1 MRVAVSTLA
10 PNEEMAGGSEPFDT
24 ESGRIRKS
32 NVALPSPPDAD
43 SSRPGTAGDSQRP
56 VSRATVALLV
66 MATFGGGMAMIVP
79 MAFSLALRL
88 DQLVPGREEL
98 LGYVLGI
105 GALCSLITAPLTG
118 ILSDRMRS
126 RWGRRR
132 PFTVIG
138 MILGLTAIPVM
149 TFAPNVVLLGAG
161 WVLSTVGWGTAVRSI
176 GNYQADN
183 LLGFQRGKVSGLT
196 GLTMQISPVIGIIL
210 VGRVTPEALWV
221 FLLPAAVGAV
231 LVSAFIILA
240 PEEDSRDTALSGPFS
255 IGSVLKSFVFN
266 PKQHPP
272 FAWTWAGRFVFFLGL
287 SFTTSYATF
296 FYAQRLDISVAEVST
311 VITVISAASIVSS
324 SAGAL
329 GGGWFS
335 DRANR
340 RQPFIL
346 VGAVIYATGTLVS
359 AFSHDFI
366 TLMAGSLISS
376 LGIAVFISVGQA
388 LVLDVLPHRE
398 SQAGK
403 FMAIS
408 SFSQKIPAALAP
420 GLAPGLL
427 SIAVTGTD
435 KNYTVLFLAAGA
447 LALVG
452 GLITVLGVRETTG

>member
-1 MRVAVSTLA
+1 M
-10 PNEEMAGGSEPFDT
+10 EPF
-24 ESGRIRKS
+24 EAEIGRIPKS
-32 NVALPSPPDAD
+32 NVALPSPPHID
-43 SSRPGTAGDSQRP
+43 SPPPDIAGNPPQP
-56 VSRATVALLV
+56 VSRATVALLL

-88 DQLVPGREEL
+88 NELAPGREEF
-98 LGYVLGI
+98 LGYMLGI
-105 GALCSLITAPLTG
+105 GALCSLIAAPLTG

-138 MILGLTAIPVM
+138 TVVGLAAIPVM
-149 TFAPNVVLLGAG
+149 AFAPNIVLLGAG
-161 WVLSTVGWGTAVRSI
+161 WVLSTIGWGTAVGSI

-183 LLGFQRGKVSGLT
+183 LPGFQRGKVSGLT

-210 VGRVTPEALWV
+210 VGRVTADALWV
-221 FLLPAAVGAV
+221 FLLPAAIGTLLVGAFV
-231 LVSAFIILA
+231 ILA
-240 PEEDSRDTALSGPFS
+240 PEKDSRGTALPNALSV
-255 IGSVLKSFVFN
+255 GSVFRSFGFN

-311 VITVISAASIVSS
+311 VIAVISAASIVSS
-324 SAGAL
+324 TAGAL

-346 VGAVIYATGTLVS
+346 LGTVIYAAGTIVS

-366 TLMAGSLISS
+366 TLVAGSLISS

-398 SQAGK
+398 TQAGK

-420 GLAPGLL
+420 GLAPVLL
-427 SIAVTGTD
+427 SMGATGTD
-435 KNYTVLFLAAGA
+435 KNYTALFLAAAA

-452 GLITVLGVRETTG
+452 GLITVLGVRESTSR

>member
-1 MRVAVSTLA
+1 MNALA
-10 PNEEMAGGSEPFDT
+10 PEEEAPGIVAPF
-24 ESGRIRKS
+24 EAEIGRIPKS
-32 NVALPSPPDAD
+32 NVTLPSPPDANLPTPD
-43 SSRPGTAGDSQRP
+43 TAGNPQQQP
-56 VSRATVALLV
+56 VSRATVTLLV

-79 MAFSLALRL
+79 MAFTLALRL
-88 DQLVPGREEL
+88 NELAPGREEF

-105 GALCSLITAPLTG
+105 GALCSLISSPLTG

-138 MILGLTAIPVM
+138 TGVGLTAIPVM
-149 TFAPNVVLLGAG
+149 AFAPDVVVLGIG
-161 WVLSTVGWGTAVRSI
+161 WVLSTVGWGTAVGSI

-183 LLGFQRGKVSGLT
+183 LSGFQRGKVSGLT

-210 VGRVTPEALWV
+210 VGRVTADALWV
-221 FLLPAAVGAV
+221 FLLPAAIGTL
-231 LVSAFIILA
+231 LVAAFVILA
-240 PEEDSRDTALSGPFS
+240 PEKDSRGTPISGPLS
-255 IGSVLKSFVFN
+255 IGSVFRSFVFN
-266 PKQHPP
+266 PKRHPP

-311 VITVISAASIVSS
+311 IIAVISAASIVSS
-324 SAGAL
+324 TAGAL

-346 VGAVIYATGTLVS
+346 LGAVIYAAGTIVS

-366 TLMAGSLISS
+366 SLMAGSLISS

-388 LVLDVLPHRE
+388 LILDVLPHRNT
-398 SQAGK
+398 QAGK
-403 FMAIS
+403 FMAIA

-420 GLAPGLL
+420 GLAPVLL
-427 SIAVTGTD
+427 SIGTTGTD
-435 KNYTVLFLAAGA
+435 KNYTALFLAAGT
-447 LALVG
+447 LALIG
-452 GLITVLGVRETTG
+452 GLIIVLAVRETDN

>member
-1 MRVAVSTLA
+1 MKTLV
-10 PNEEMAGGSEPFDT
+10 PEEEAAGSSEPF
-24 ESGRIRKS
+24 EAEIGRIPRS
-32 NVALPSPPDAD
+32 NVALPSPPDTD
-43 SSRPGTAGDSQRP
+43 SPPPDTAGNPQKP
-56 VSRATVALLV
+56 VSRATVTLLV

-88 DQLVPGREEL
+88 NELAPGREEF
-98 LGYVLGI
+98 LGYMLGV
-105 GALCSLITAPLTG
+105 GALCSLIAAPLTG
-118 ILSDRMRS
+118 IFSDRMRS

-138 MILGLTAIPVM
+138 TVVGLAAIPVM
-149 TFAPNVVLLGAG
+149 AFAPNVVLLGAG
-161 WVLSTVGWGTAVRSI
+161 WVLSTVGWGTAVGSI

-183 LLGFQRGKVSGLT
+183 LPGFQRGKVSGLT

-210 VGRVTPEALWV
+210 VGRVTADPLWV
-221 FLLPAAVGAV
+221 FLLPAAIGTLLVGAFV
-231 LVSAFIILA
+231 ICA
-240 PEEDSRDTALSGPFS
+240 PEKDSRGTALSGPLS
-255 IGSVLKSFVFN
+255 IGSVFRSFVFN
-266 PKQHPP
+266 PKQHPA

-296 FYAQRLDISVAEVST
+296 FYAQRLNISVAEVST
-311 VITVISAASIVSS
+311 VIAVISAVSVLS
-324 SAGAL
+324 STAGAL

-346 VGAVIYATGTLVS
+346 LGTVIYAAGTMVS
-359 AFSHDFI
+359 AFSHDLI
-366 TLMAGSLISS
+366 TLIAGSFISS

-398 SQAGK
+398 TQAGK

-420 GLAPGLL
+420 GLAPALL
-427 SIAVTGTD
+427 SIAVAGTD
-435 KNYTVLFLAAGA
+435 KNYTALFLAAGA

-452 GLITVLGVRETTG
+452 GLITVIGVRESTSR

>member
-1 MRVAVSTLA
+1 MTGRRYV
-10 PNEEMAGGSEPFDT
+10 PNEEVAKGSEPFEAET
-24 ESGRIRKS
+24 GRIPKS
-32 NVALPSPPDAD
+32 NVALPSPPDPD
-43 SSRPGTAGDSQRP
+43 SPLPDTAVNQQHP
-56 VSRATVALLV
+56 VSRTTVSLLV

-88 DQLVPGREEL
+88 NQLAPGQEEV
-98 LGYVLGI
+98 LGYMLGT
-105 GALCSLITAPLTG
+105 GALCSLITAPMTG
-118 ILSDRMRS
+118 ILSDGMRS

-138 MILGLTAIPVM
+138 AVVGLAAIPVM
-149 TFAPNVVLLGAG
+149 AFAPNVVLLGAG

-183 LLGFQRGKVSGLT
+183 LPGFQRGKVSGLT

-210 VGRVTPEALWV
+210 VGRVTPDPLWV
-221 FLLPAAVGAV
+221 FLLPAAVGTL
-231 LVSAFIILA
+231 LVSAFVILA
-240 PEEDSRDTALSGPFS
+240 PEEDSRGATSSSPLS
-255 IGSVLKSFVFN
+255 IGSVFRSFVFN
-266 PKQHPP
+266 PKQHPA

-311 VITVISAASIVSS
+311 VIAVISGASILSS
-324 SAGAL
+324 TAGAL
-329 GGGWFS
+329 GGGWLS

-340 RQPFIL
+340 RQPYIL
-346 VGAVIYATGTLVS
+346 LGAVIYAAGTMVS

-398 SQAGK
+398 TEAGK
-403 FMAIS
+403 FMAIT
-408 SFSQKIPAALAP
+408 SFSQKIPATLAP
-420 GLAPGLL
+420 GLAPLLL
-427 SIAVTGTD
+427 SIAATGTD
-435 KNYTVLFLAAGA
+435 KNYTALFVAAGA

-452 GLITVLGVRETTG
+452 GLITVLGARETTS

>member
-1 MRVAVSTLA
+1 MT
-10 PNEEMAGGSEPFDT
+10 
-24 ESGRIRKS
+24 
-32 NVALPSPPDAD
+32 
-43 SSRPGTAGDSQRP
+43 
-56 VSRATVALLV
+56 LLV
-66 MATFGGGMAMIVP
+66 LATFGGGMAMIVP

-88 DQLVPGREEL
+88 NELAPGREEF
-98 LGYVLGI
+98 LGYMLGI
-105 GALCSLITAPLTG
+105 GSLCSLIAAPLTG

-138 MILGLTAIPVM
+138 TVLGLAAIPLM
-149 TFAPNVVLLGAG
+149 AFAPNVVVLGAG
-161 WVLSTVGWGTAVRSI
+161 WVLSTVGWGTAVGSI

-183 LLGFQRGKVSGLT
+183 LPGVQRGKVSGLT

-210 VGRVTPEALWV
+210 VGRVTADALWV
-221 FLLPAAVGAV
+221 FLLPAAIGTLLVGAFV
-231 LVSAFIILA
+231 VLA
-240 PEEDSRDTALSGPFS
+240 PEKDTRGAASAGPLS
-255 IGSVLKSFVFN
+255 IGSVFRSFVFN
-266 PKQHPP
+266 PKEHPA

-287 SFTTSYATF
+287 TFTTSYATF
-296 FYAQRLDISVAEVST
+296 FYAQRLGISVAEVTT
-311 VITVISAASIVSS
+311 VIAVISAASIVSS
-324 SAGAL
+324 TAGAL

-346 VGAVIYATGTLVS
+346 VGAVIYAAGTVVS

-366 TLMAGSLISS
+366 TLIAGSLISS

-398 SQAGK
+398 TQAGK
-403 FMAIS
+403 FMAIT

-420 GLAPGLL
+420 GLAPVLL
-427 SIAVTGTD
+427 SIGATGTD
-435 KNYTVLFLAAGA
+435 RNYTLLFLAAGA

-452 GLITVLGVRETTG
+452 GLITVLGVRETNS